1 MRAAN
6 NACSKQSVSNVNNF
20 RTMDFGND
28 YFDSSY
34 IKDSDKVKD
43 IIAADYADWE
53 AEYFDDLANNQELVE
68 FE

>member
-1 MRAAN
+1 
-6 NACSKQSVSNVNNF
+6 
-20 RTMDFGND
+20 MDFGND